1 VPWPAPPALATVS
14 RVLQLARRVL
24 RAPWSPQPWRAT
36 ALIALGWPI
45 GLVGT
50 VGVVGL
56 TALTIACATLL
67 GPAVMGWLIPP
78 LQPLATW
85 RPWTFILVIP
95 LFMAL
100 LLWTVPCTAVQRWRF
115 AAVLGIELPPPPAR
129 RRLLGLA
136 AQSATWRQLAYH
148 LLAGVLGTGSLAITA
163 ALWLLGPPLAL
174 QPLYIWWLPDHGSTA
189 TVLWTS
195 VAGVVAFHLAPWAAE
210 VIARSEVGM
219 ARELLGPS
227 RRQQVAELSER
238 VRVVVDSRLDVIA
251 SADAERRRIERDLH
265 DGAQQRL
272 VSLAMNLGIAR
283 LSLDAV
289 PDATR
294 KAIENAHEE
303 AKLAL
308 AELRDLVRG
317 LHPAVLDERGLDAAL
332 SGISARSPVP
342 VTLHV
347 DLPHRPSRTTEA
359 VAYFV
364 VSEALAN
371 VAKHARAARV
381 DIRVS
386 HREHTIAVV
395 VTDDG
400 CGGARLQG
408 STGLRGLMH
417 RVGSIDGSFRV
428 DSPLGGP
435 TVLTAELPCE
445 S

>member
-1 VPWPAPPALATVS
+1 MPWPGLPDIATVI
-14 RVLQLARRVL
+14 RMPPLAHRIL

-36 ALIALGWPI
+36 ALLALGTPI
-45 GLVGT
+45 GLAGT
-50 VGVVGL
+50 AGVLGL
-56 TALTIACATLL
+56 AALTVACASLL

-78 LQPLATW
+78 LQPFATW
-85 RPWTFILVIP
+85 RPWTIVLVLP
-95 LFMAL
+95 LFTLL
-100 LLWTVPCTAVQRWRF
+100 LLWTVPCTAAQRWRF
-115 AAVLGIELPPPPAR
+115 AVTLGTRLPRPPER

-136 AQSATWRQLAYH
+136 AQLATWRQLLYH
-148 LLAGVLGTGSLAITA
+148 LLIGVLSTLSFVIAGS
-163 ALWLLGPPLAL
+163 LWLLGPPLAL
-174 QPLYIWWLPDHGSTA
+174 QPLYIWWFRDHGSTA
-189 TVLWTS
+189 EVLLSS
-195 VAGVVAFHLAPWAAE
+195 VLGVVAFHMAPWVAT
-210 VIARSEVGM
+210 VIARMEVGM

-227 RRQQVAELSER
+227 RREQLTVLSER
-238 VRVVVDSRLDVIA
+238 VEKVVDSRLEVIA
-251 SADAERRRIERDLH
+251 AADAERRRIERDLH

-283 LSLDAV
+283 HSLRDV
-289 PDATR
+289 PDPVR
-294 KAIENAHEE
+294 KAIDDAHKE

-308 AELRDLVRG
+308 TELRDLVRG

-342 VTLHV
+342 VTLNV

-371 VAKHARAARV
+371 AAKHAQASRV

-386 HREHTIAVV
+386 HHDNTIAVV

-400 CGGARLQG
+400 RGGARLEG
-408 STGLRGLMH
+408 STGLSGLMQ
-417 RVGSIDGSFRV
+417 RVGSIDGSLRV
-428 DSPLGGP
+428 DSPVGGP
-435 TVLTAELPCE
+435 TVLTAELPCG